1 MILLAARVGVQV
13 GSSETIAA
21 ETIAGPEVS
30 FAVAAERRLGTK
42 GDLDRGISR
51 RIQALNV
58 SIA

>member
-13 GSSETIAA
+13 GSS